1 MTKVV
6 ITGGAGFIG
15 SHLVELSLQKK
26 YQVVVIDNFKTG
38 KRENISA
45 FLENDSFTLVKADI
59 CDKHNMDEAFKDA
72 DYVLHLA
79 ARISVPESMDKPT
92 AYFST
97 NTIGTLNVVQCA
109 QQHNVKGMVHS
120 SSAAVYGDNP
130 ELPKIETMRPEPQSP
145 YAISKLDGEYL
156 LSMAALNSKLKT
168 TSLRYFNV
176 FGPRQDPLS
185 AYAAAV
191 PIFIHHAVRN
201 QDITIFG
208 DGKQTRDFI
217 YVEDIAKA
225 NLAACKKGGD
235 VINAACG
242 RSITI
247 NELAKQIIDITGSS
261 SKILHQ
267 PDRAGDIKH
276 SCADNSRYVEQL
288 ELQPQA
294 DLRKGLEKTIDY
306 FDSIRVSR
314 GD

>member
-1 MTKVV
+1 MSKVV

-15 SHLVELSLQKK
+15 SHITDMCLRRGD
-26 YQVVVIDNFKTG
+26 QVVTLDNFATG
-38 KRENISA
+38 HHKNIEA
-45 FLENDSFTLVKADI
+45 FLENDSYQLVDADI
-59 CDKHNMDEAFKDA
+59 CNKQQIDAYFKDA

-92 AYFST
+92 AYFAT
-97 NTIGTLNVVQCA
+97 NTIGTLTVLQCA
-109 QQHNVKGMVHS
+109 QQHAVKSMIHS
-120 SSAAVYGDNP
+120 SSAAIYGDNP
-130 ELPKIETMRPEPQSP
+130 TLPKVETMLPEPLSP

-156 LSMAALNSKLKT
+156 LSMQSKIHT
-168 TSLRYFNV
+168 VSLRYFNV

-201 QDITIFG
+201 QDIVIFG
-208 DGKQTRDFI
+208 DGEQTRDFI

-225 NLAACKKGGD
+225 NLTACEKGKG

-242 RSITI
+242 RSISI
-247 NELAKQIIDITGSS
+247 KELAKQIIDITGSTS
-261 SKILHQ
+261 QIEHQ
-267 PDRAGDIKH
+267 PERSGDIKH
-276 SCADNSRYVEQL
+276 SCADNSRYVQQL
-288 ELQPQA
+288 GLQPQA

>member
-15 SHLVELSLQKK
+15 SHLAELSLQKK
-26 YQVVVIDNFKTG
+26 YQVVVVDNFKTG
-38 KRENISA
+38 KKENIKP
-45 FLENDSFTLVKADI
+45 FLENKNFTLIEADI
-59 CDKHNMDEAFKDA
+59 CHKQQIDEAFKDT

-92 AYFST
+92 AYFAT
-97 NTIGTLNVVQCA
+97 NTIGTLTVMQCA
-109 QQHNVKGMVHS
+109 QQHNAKSMVHS

-130 ELPKIETMRPEPQSP
+130 ELPKLETMRPEPQSP

-208 DGKQTRDFI
+208 DGEQTRDFI

-276 SCADNSRYVEQL
+276 SCADNTRYVEQL
-288 ELQPQA
+288 GLQPQA
-294 DLRKGLEKTIDY
+294 DLRKGLEKTIAY